1 MSKRTNSP
9 RPPTPNLL
17 NSSDKQEFPTLSNSS
32 LVANKKL
39 PTPSQTPSPTKQ
51 NGVNSCKTSP
61 SYEKPPRY
69 KSKFNRL
76 RTRSGS
82 KSPPPLEPKLEPI
95 KETQLLKQKAKE
107 GIQIKPR
114 PRPEP
119 VLSKE
124 KLEAK
129 TPTEPSTPSVQN
141 KFVFTSKDAVDTKH
155 ILIPTPTPKPTPTQ
169 IMNEYCKHFS
179 IKTNTITLKTSTPPM
194 CSFCGSYIFRPYVE
208 TNCCGKP
215 YHSDCLSMLYTE
227 KISFDLKTGS
237 TMPYIY
243 FNHECGF
250 SNLDKEGRNYHNLSK
265 IHKYFEV
272 GIKEYIKV

>member
-1 MSKRTNSP
+1 
-9 RPPTPNLL
+9 
-17 NSSDKQEFPTLSNSS
+17 
-32 LVANKKL
+32 
-39 PTPSQTPSPTKQ
+39 
-51 NGVNSCKTSP
+51 
-61 SYEKPPRY
+61 
-69 KSKFNRL
+69 
-76 RTRSGS
+76 
-82 KSPPPLEPKLEPI
+82 
-95 KETQLLKQKAKE
+95 
-107 GIQIKPR
+107 
-114 PRPEP
+114 
-119 VLSKE
+119 
-124 KLEAK
+124 
-129 TPTEPSTPSVQN
+129 
-141 KFVFTSKDAVDTKH
+141 
-155 ILIPTPTPKPTPTQ
+155 
-169 IMNEYCKHFS
+169 MNEYCKHFS

-194 CSFCGSYIFRPYVE
+194 CSFCESYIFRPYVE